1 MKHFALL
8 AAFIVLP
15 VIFGPKMVVGQSPS
29 AFSPYVD
36 AEGTISMPSDFREW
50 AYLGTWS
57 IAGDDEA
64 GGPLVFTSSTH
75 NLKPSRPI
83 GAPGNS
89 RMARCS

>member
-1 MKHFALL
+1 VKHFRIL
-8 AAFIVLP
+8 AALIVLP
-15 VIFGPKMVVGQSPS
+15 VIFGSQMVVGQSPS

-64 GGPLVFTSSTH
+64 GGAAGFHMVNPIVHDVTNHLSFSIFTAA
-75 NLKPSRPI
+75 KI
-83 GAPGNS
+83 
-89 RMARCS
+89 